1 MPEIEWKPVTCI
13 ECETIEFIPKNWK
26 QNWTMCFECGL
37 FREAER
43 LSNAE

>member
-1 MPEIEWKPVTCI
+1 MSELEWKAVLCI
-13 ECETIEFIPKNWK
+13 ECEDMELIPKNWK
-26 QNWTMCFECGL
+26 QNWTICFDCGL

>member
-1 MPEIEWKPVTCI
+1 MPELEWKPVTCI
-13 ECETIEFIPKNWK
+13 ECEDIEFIPKSWK
-26 QNWTMCFECGL
+26 QNWTICFDCGL